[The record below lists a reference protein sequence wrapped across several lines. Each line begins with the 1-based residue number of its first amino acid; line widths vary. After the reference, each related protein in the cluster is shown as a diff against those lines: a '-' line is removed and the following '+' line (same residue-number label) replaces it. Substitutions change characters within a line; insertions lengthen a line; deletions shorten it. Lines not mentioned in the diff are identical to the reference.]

1 MNVTVSRASNRSE
14 EYETD
19 LEIPQLLVK
28 QLLNL
33 GREIPV
39 EENSGSWDADGKGD
53 STSFIIN
60 INPDFFSV
68 ISYTLKLIPA
78 VITFHV

>member
-1 MNVTVSRASNRSE
+1 MKVTVSRASNRTE
-14 EYETD
+14 EYETE
-19 LEIPQLLVK
+19 LEIPQVLIK

-53 STSFIIN
+53 STSFVIN
-60 INPDFFSV
+60 IDPDTKEVELMIYDFYV
-68 ISYTLKLIPA
+68 E
-78 VITFHV
+78 

>member
-1 MNVTVSRASNRSE
+1 MKVTVSRASSRTE

-19 LEIPQLLVK
+19 LEFPQLLVK

-39 EENSGSWDADGKGD
+39 EENSGSWDADGQGD
-53 STSFIIN
+53 SGTFMLSIDPVTKEIELM
-60 INPDFFSV
+60 IYDFY
-68 ISYTLKLIPA
+68 IE
-78 VITFHV
+78 

>member
-1 MNVTVSRASNRSE
+1 MKVTVSRASNRYD

-39 EENSGSWDADGKGD
+39 EENSGSWDADGNGD
-53 STSFIIN
+53 SASFIVS
-60 INPDFFSV
+60 INPDTKEVELMIYDFYV
-68 ISYTLKLIPA
+68 E
-78 VITFHV
+78 

>member
-1 MNVTVSRASNRSE
+1 MKVTVSRASSRSE
-14 EYETD
+14 EYETE

-39 EENSGSWDADGKGD
+39 EENSGSWDVDGKDD

-60 INPDFFSV
+60 VNPVTGEVELMIYDFYV
-68 ISYTLKLIPA
+68 E
-78 VITFHV
+78 

>member
-1 MNVTVSRASNRSE
+1 MKVTVSRASNRTE
-14 EYETD
+14 EYETE
-19 LEIPQLLVK
+19 LEIPQVLIK

-53 STSFIIN
+53 STSFIISIEPGTN
-60 INPDFFSV
+60 EVELMIYDFYV
-68 ISYTLKLIPA
+68 E
-78 VITFHV
+78 

>member
-1 MNVTVSRASNRSE
+1 MKVTVSRASNRTE

-39 EENSGSWDADGKGD
+39 EENSGSWDADGNGD
-53 STSFIIN
+53 SASFVLN
-60 INPDFFSV
+60 IDPMTKEVELMIYDFYV
-68 ISYTLKLIPA
+68 E
-78 VITFHV
+78 

>member
-1 MNVTVSRASNRSE
+1 MKVTVSRASDRLE

-19 LEIPQLLVK
+19 LEIPQLLIR

-39 EENSGSWDADGKGD
+39 QENSSSWDADGKGD
-53 STSFIIN
+53 STSFIID
-60 INPDFFSV
+60 INPSTGEVELMIYDFYV
-68 ISYTLKLIPA
+68 E
-78 VITFHV
+78 

>member
-1 MNVTVSRASNRSE
+1 MKVTVSRASDRTE

-19 LEIPQLLVK
+19 LEIPQLLIR

-39 EENSGSWDADGKGD
+39 QENSGSWDADGKED
-53 STSFIIN
+53 STSFIIDV
-60 INPDFFSV
+60 NPDTGEVELMIYDFYV
-68 ISYTLKLIPA
+68 E
-78 VITFHV
+78 

>member
-1 MNVTVSRASNRSE
+1 MKVTVCRASSRSN

-19 LEIPQLLVK
+19 LDISQVLLK

-39 EENSGSWDADGKGD
+39 EENSGSWDGSGKGD
-53 STSFIIN
+53 SGSFVLD
-60 INPDFFSV
+60 INPDTGEVELMIYDFYV
-68 ISYTLKLIPA
+68 E
-78 VITFHV
+78 

>member
-1 MNVTVSRASNRSE
+1 MKVTVSRASNRSE

-39 EENSGSWDADGKGD
+39 EENSGSWDAYGKGD
-53 STSFIIN
+53 STSFIID
-60 INPDFFSV
+60 INPDTGEV
-68 ISYTLKLIPA
+68 ELMIYDYY
-78 VITFHV
+78 VE

>member
-1 MNVTVSRASNRSE
+1 MKVTVSRASNRLE
-14 EYETD
+14 EYETE
-19 LEIPQLLVK
+19 LEIPQVLIK

-53 STSFIIN
+53 STSFVIN
-60 INPDFFSV
+60 IDPGTKEVELMIYDFYV
-68 ISYTLKLIPA
+68 E
-78 VITFHV
+78 

>member
-1 MNVTVSRASNRSE
+1 MKVTVSRASNRLE

-19 LEIPQLLVK
+19 LEIPQILIR

-39 EENSGSWDADGKGD
+39 EENSGSWDAKGDGD
-53 STSFIIN
+53 STSFILD
-60 INPDFFSV
+60 INPETKEVELMIYDYYV
-68 ISYTLKLIPA
+68 E
-78 VITFHV
+78 

>member
-1 MNVTVSRASNRSE
+1 MKVTVSRASNRSE

-39 EENSGSWDADGKGD
+39 EENSGSWDADGKED
-53 STSFIIN
+53 STSFIID
-60 INPDFFSV
+60 INPDTGEVELMIYDFYV
-68 ISYTLKLIPA
+68 E
-78 VITFHV
+78 

>member
-1 MNVTVSRASNRSE
+1 MKVTVSRASNRTE

-19 LEIPQLLVK
+19 IDIPQLLVK

-39 EENSGSWDADGKGD
+39 EENSGSWDADGKSD
-53 STSFIIN
+53 STSFIID
-60 INPDFFSV
+60 INPDTGEVEIMIYDFY
-68 ISYTLKLIPA
+68 IE
-78 VITFHV
+78 

>member
-1 MNVTVSRASNRSE
+1 MKVTVSRASNRTE

-53 STSFIIN
+53 SASFVLN
-60 INPDFFSV
+60 IDPMTKEVELMIYDFYV
-68 ISYTLKLIPA
+68 E
-78 VITFHV
+78 

>member
-1 MNVTVSRASNRSE
+1 MKVTVSRASARFD

-19 LEIPQLLVK
+19 LEIPYLLVK

-33 GREIPV
+33 GREVPV

-53 STSFIIN
+53 SSSFILN
-60 INPDFFSV
+60 INPETKEVELMIYDYYV
-68 ISYTLKLIPA
+68 E
-78 VITFHV
+78 

>member
-1 MNVTVSRASNRSE
+1 MKITVSRASNRTE

-19 LEIPQLLVK
+19 LDFSKILVE

-53 STSFIIN
+53 SSSFVLS
-60 INPDFFSV
+60 INPATKEIELMIYDYYV
-68 ISYTLKLIPA
+68 E
-78 VITFHV
+78 

>member
-1 MNVTVSRASNRSE
+1 MKVTVSRASDRLE

-19 LEIPQLLVK
+19 LEIPQLLIR

-39 EENSGSWDADGKGD
+39 QENSGSWDADGDGD
-53 STSFIIN
+53 STSFIID
-60 INPDFFSV
+60 INPATGEVELMIYDFYV
-68 ISYTLKLIPA
+68 E
-78 VITFHV
+78 

>member
-1 MNVTVSRASNRSE
+1 MRVTVSRASARFD
-14 EYETD
+14 EYETE

-33 GREIPV
+33 GREVPV

-53 STSFIIN
+53 STSFILD
-60 INPDFFSV
+60 INPATGEVELMIYDYYV
-68 ISYTLKLIPA
+68 E
-78 VITFHV
+78 

>member
-1 MNVTVSRASNRSE
+1 MKITVSRASNRTE

-19 LEIPQLLVK
+19 LDFSKILVE

-39 EENSGSWDADGKGD
+39 EENSGSWDADGRGD
-53 STSFIIN
+53 SSSFVLS
-60 INPDFFSV
+60 INPATKEVELMIYDYYV
-68 ISYTLKLIPA
+68 E
-78 VITFHV
+78 

>member
-1 MNVTVSRASNRSE
+1 MKVTVSRASDRTE

-19 LEIPQLLVK
+19 LEIPQLLIR

-39 EENSGSWDADGKGD
+39 QENSGSWDADGKED
-53 STSFIIN
+53 STSFIID
-60 INPDFFSV
+60 INPDTGEV
-68 ISYTLKLIPA
+68 ELMIYDYY
-78 VITFHV
+78 VE

>member
-1 MNVTVSRASNRSE
+1 MKITVSRASSRAD

-19 LEIPQLLVK
+19 LEIPQILIK

-39 EENSGSWDADGKGD
+39 EENSGSWDVDGKGD
-53 STSFIIN
+53 STSFLLN
-60 INPDFFSV
+60 IDPTTKEVELMIYDFYV
-68 ISYTLKLIPA
+68 E
-78 VITFHV
+78 

>member
-1 MNVTVSRASNRSE
+1 MKVTVSRASDRTE

-19 LEIPQLLVK
+19 LEIPQLLIR

-39 EENSGSWDADGKGD
+39 QENSGSWDADGKED
-53 STSFIIN
+53 STSFIID
-60 INPDFFSV
+60 INPDTGEVELMIYDFYV
-68 ISYTLKLIPA
+68 E
-78 VITFHV
+78 

>member
-1 MNVTVSRASNRSE
+1 MKVTVSRASARSD

-19 LEIPQLLVK
+19 LEIPYLLIK

-33 GREIPV
+33 GREVPV

-53 STSFIIN
+53 SSSFILN
-60 INPDFFSV
+60 IDPETKEVELMIYDYYV
-68 ISYTLKLIPA
+68 E
-78 VITFHV
+78 